1 MAHEQILIVEDDPH
15 VSQGLSYG
23 LRLCGYQVQ
32 CCESAE
38 AALSRL
44 NQSQV
49 DLVISD
55 FRLPGVNGLELLE
68 QVGDV
73 SPHTRRILITAFG
86 SGHVEK
92 QARACSDAYLPK
104 PFSTQELVSAVQAV
118 LGPSGTGQ
126 NSP

>member
-1 MAHEQILIVEDDPH
+1 MAHEHILIVEDDPH
-15 VSQGLSYG
+15 VCQGLSYG
-23 LRLCGYQVQ
+23 LRLYGYQVQ

-55 FRLPGVNGLELLE
+55 LRLPGMHGLELLE
-68 QVGDV
+68 HVGNV

-86 SGHVEK
+86 SGQVEK
-92 QARACSDAYLPK
+92 QARGCTDAYLPK
-104 PFSTQELVSAVQAV
+104 PFSTQELVSAVKTV
-118 LGPSGTGQ
+118 LGVSGTGQ
-126 NSP
+126 NRL